1 MKIGILLTDSV
12 QPALAA
18 THGQYSD
25 MFARL
30 LGGVD
35 PSLQFA
41 CWDVHRG
48 EFPDSIDDCDG
59 YLMTGGRHSVY
70 DELEWIAPLESYV
83 VRLAEA
89 SWPLFA
95 VCFGH
100 QLVARALGGRT
111 ELAEQGWTLGVH
123 STRIESPFPWAVAG
137 GDSVAGTHGE
147 LRLIHSH
154 RDQVTRLPDGA
165 SLVGSSDSCP
175 VSMYRIGKHVMS
187 CQGHPEFSPEYAL
200 GLYES
205 RRGLYADDLWNRSL
219 ASLAEDTDGGVIARW
234 AVEFFRDAA
243 DSD

>member
-30 LGGVD
+30 LGSVE
-35 PSLQFA
+35 PSLQF
-41 CWDVHRG
+41 VSYNVLHG
-48 EFPDSIDDCDG
+48 EFPNSIRDCDG
-59 YLMTGGRHSVY
+59 YLMTGSRHSVY
-70 DELEWIAPLESYV
+70 DKLEWVAPLESYV

-89 SWPLFA
+89 SQPLFA

-100 QLVARALGGRT
+100 QLVARALGGHA

-123 STRIESPFPWAVAG
+123 STRIESPFPWAT
-137 GDSVAGTHGE
+137 AGTHGK

-165 SLVGSSDSCP
+165 SLVGSSDACP

-187 CQGHPEFSPEYAL
+187 CQGHPEFSREYAR

-205 RRGLYADDLWNRSL
+205 RRGLFGDDLWNRTL
-219 ASLAEDTDGGVIARW
+219 ASLAEDTDDRLMARW
-234 AVEFFRDAA
+234 AVEFFRNAA
-243 DSD
+243 GSD